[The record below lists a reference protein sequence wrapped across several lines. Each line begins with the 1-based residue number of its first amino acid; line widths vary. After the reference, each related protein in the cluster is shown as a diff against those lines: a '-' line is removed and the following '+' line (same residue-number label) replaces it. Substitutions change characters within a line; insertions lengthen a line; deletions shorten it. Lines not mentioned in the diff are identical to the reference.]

1 MTRHEIAIEN
11 LSGQSETAR
20 RLACLVLV
28 RLAIGPCT
36 EAEITKDVLPL
47 VAMRSSP
54 EIWRIELSRLLAA
67 LQAGQLV
74 AREDGR
80 IETTADGTDAVSHFL
95 GSPRALPSSWTAAR
109 DKFLMAIALGF
120 EKASAS
126 RLKQLG
132 KADGL
137 RTQIVIKHWK
147 LRLKGAPS
155 ASRVRSAL
163 AVKALERAF
172 GNKIR
177 DGLGQKSSL
186 PAKSSRLLA
195 GQLASEARDFGTDSR
210 LIAALAA
217 EAVGARK
224 ADLKSLQLAVL
235 RAYFAGDE
243 APAPQPKRRSGSSL
257 KRGRRN
263 RVQGGAPAPMPDAEV
278 MAAPAVEAVS
288 VAEAVVEVSPALSRP
303 GPEGFAREVN
313 AAALAVADGWAGNR
327 RAFISK
333 VWSVLQE
340 KCAAWRLTEIE
351 FKCMLTEAHRTGL
364 VMLANADLKDKRFLR
379 EFQDSAVVYKNTVW
393 HYVRVPE

>member
-1 MTRHEIAIEN
+1 MTRHEIAIEA
-11 LSGQSETAR
+11 LSGHSEAGQR
-20 RLACLVLV
+20 VAWLLLSRVAV
-28 RLAIGPCT
+28 GPCSD
-36 EAEITKDVLPL
+36 AEISRDIMQL
-47 VAMRSSP
+47 VPARKAP
-54 EIWRIELSRLLAA
+54 DIWRIELGRLLAA
-67 LQAGQLV
+67 LQAGNLL

-80 IETTADGTDAVSHFL
+80 VCLTADGVDAVAGFL
-95 GSPRALPSSWTAAR
+95 NASRGLPASWGTMR
-109 DKFLMAIALGF
+109 DKYLMAVALGF

-126 RLKQLG
+126 RLKLLG

-137 RTQIVIKHWK
+137 RTAIVIKHWK
-147 LRLKGAPS
+147 LGLKGAPS
-155 ASRVRSAL
+155 PARVRSAL

-172 GNKIR
+172 GNQIR
-177 DGLGQKSSL
+177 DGLGQKSAL

-235 RAYFAGDE
+235 RAFFGGDATLDE
-243 APAPQPKRRSGSSL
+243 APKRRDRKSARRRSGRKS
-257 KRGRRN
+257 
-263 RVQGGAPAPMPDAEV
+263 GASAPSVTMPGSEV
-278 MAAPAVEAVS
+278 GARTTPEEFGEAVAADVGVARPDPDGFAVEVNKAAHA
-288 VAEAVVEVSPALSRP
+288 VAE
-303 GPEGFAREVN
+303 
-313 AAALAVADGWAGNR
+313 GWAGNR

-333 VWSVLQE
+333 VWSALQD

-364 VMLANADLKDKRFLR
+364 VVLANADLKDKRFLR